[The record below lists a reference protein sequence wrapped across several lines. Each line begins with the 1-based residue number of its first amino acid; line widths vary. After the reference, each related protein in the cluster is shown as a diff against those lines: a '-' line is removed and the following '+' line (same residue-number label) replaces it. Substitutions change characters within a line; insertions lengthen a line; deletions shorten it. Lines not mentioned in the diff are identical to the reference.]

1 MKKDLELKYERPLRE
16 VDVMSH
22 AMFPDVFHEFEV
34 LRQRYG
40 PVDKLPTRVFFTG
53 LDIAEQIDVSRRIW
67 RSEGGRIAG

>member
-1 MKKDLELKYERPLRE
+1 MDKIKKDLELKYERPLRE

-34 LRQRYG
+34 FRQRYG

-53 LDIAEQIDVSRRIW
+53 LDIAEQIDVSLRVW
-67 RSEGGRIAG
+67 RSE